1 MNKRITSLLLCFMM
15 IVCMLV
21 SAVPANA
28 TSTEAP
34 ITVTID
40 PDKTTAS
47 PGDTITYTVNVGP
60 VKRLQSVNFTLVI
73 PEGLTYVSGKE
84 VDGLKELLG
93 ADKAEYTVTVG
104 SSNVVQDVE
113 IWLLGDVTGDGK
125 VNAKDHSRL
134 YAHINKTNLLEGY
147 ALLCAD
153 VTGDG
158 KVNAKDH
165 SRLYA
170 HISKTNPLW

>member
-15 IVCMLV
+15 IVSMLV
-21 SAVPANA
+21 TAVPVYAL
-28 TSTEAP
+28 STEAP

-84 VDGLKELLG
+84 VDGLKALLG
-93 ADKAEYTVTVG
+93 ADKAEYTDSTKTMVVSGGGSYNSDGTTPLMTFSCTVNAGTVG
-104 SSNVVQDVE
+104 ASLKD
-113 IWLLGDVTGDGK
+113 LGRKYCAVTKMD
-125 VNAKDHSRL
+125 AMFIPS
-134 YAHINKTNLLEGY
+134 ILE
-147 ALLCAD
+147 
-153 VTGDG
+153 
-158 KVNAKDH
+158 
-165 SRLYA
+165 R
-170 HISKTNPLW
+170 I